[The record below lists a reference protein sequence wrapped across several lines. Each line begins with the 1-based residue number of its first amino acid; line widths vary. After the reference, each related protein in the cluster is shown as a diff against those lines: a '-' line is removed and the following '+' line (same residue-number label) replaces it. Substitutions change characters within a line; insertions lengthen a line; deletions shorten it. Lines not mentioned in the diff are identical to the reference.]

1 MFKRITAVLAA
12 LATVVCLCAAPAAA
26 ADAETMQQTVR
37 ALGILTGDETGSLNL
52 QNPVTRAEFTKM
64 MIAAAGRKD
73 NISEQASVSL
83 FKDVKSSHWAAGY
96 IKEAVDQGWLAGYT
110 DGTFRPD
117 SQILLEEA
125 ATALLRM
132 LGYDSQSLS
141 GAFPSA
147 QMNKYRALGLDE
159 NVSCAQGQV
168 LTRRDCVPLFYN
180 LMTAQTS
187 TGTVYAAGQGLT
199 LNAAGEID
207 YASLVAKDR
216 KGPFIAGQSGWAASL
231 PFVVDS
237 LSINGVAAEQGQL
250 AQGDVYYYNE
260 NLRSVWVY
268 RNRATGIYTAASPS
282 TAAPTSVTVS
292 GVNYALASA
301 SAAYALSDMGDFR
314 PGDTVTL
321 LLGMNGEAVG
331 VVKAGDLDGVRYGIV
346 QAVCTQTY
354 TDGYGKT
361 WTEETATILCT
372 DGSTY
377 QDPSGS
383 VSLKAGDLVR
393 ITVQDGKSVVARQSG
408 KTLSGAVNAKATAIG
423 DKRLADDVQILDT
436 NDDGGALVIYPARL
450 ASASLS
456 AGDVRFYTENADGK
470 IDRLILD
477 DFTGDMDTYGILTS
491 VSEVSM
497 NMTLMGQYRTLING
511 QEGML
516 TSSGALYGV
525 SAGPAVIDVS
535 GSAINSLRNLKEVS
549 LTSVSTLSAKKD
561 NIEYGMADNVQVYIR
576 ENGDYTLST
585 LSAVSGGGYNLK
597 GYYDKTYTNGGR
609 VRVLIATEIK

>member
-1 MFKRITAVLAA
+1 
-12 LATVVCLCAAPAAA
+12 
-26 ADAETMQQTVR
+26 
-37 ALGILTGDETGSLNL
+37 
-52 QNPVTRAEFTKM
+52 M
-64 MIAAAGRKD
+64 MIAAAGQKD
-73 NISEQASVSL
+73 NISEQANVSL
-83 FKDVKSSHWAAGY
+83 FKDVKSNHWAAGY

-159 NVSCAQGQV
+159 NVSCTQGQV
-168 LTRRDCVPLFYN
+168 LTRRDCIPLFYN

-187 TGTVYAAGQGLT
+187 SGAVYATQQGLT

-207 YASLVAKDR
+207 YSSLVAKDR
-216 KGPFIAGQSGWAASL
+216 KGPFISQSSGWGSSL
-231 PFVVDS
+231 PFVIDT
-237 LSINGVAAEQGQL
+237 LSINGVSAEQSQL
-250 AQGDVYYYNE
+250 EQGDVYYYNE
-260 NLRSVWVY
+260 NLRAVWVY
-268 RNRATGIYTAASPS
+268 RNRITGVYTAASPS
-282 TAAPTSVTVS
+282 TASPTSVTVS
-292 GVNYALASA
+292 GVSYTLASS

-331 VVKAGDLDGVRYGIV
+331 VVKAGDLDGVRYGVV
-346 QAVCTQTY
+346 QSISTKTY

-361 WTEETATILCT
+361 WTEETAAILCT

-377 QDPSGS
+377 QDPAGS
-383 VSLKAGDLVR
+383 VSLKVGDLVR
-393 ITVQDGKSVVARQSG
+393 ITVQDGKSVVARQTG
-408 KTLSGAVNAKATAIG
+408 KSLSGVVNAKATAVG
-423 DKRLADDVQILDT
+423 EKRFAGDVQILDV
-436 NDDGGALVIYPARL
+436 DDNGQALVIYPSRL
-450 ASASLS
+450 ASAKLDS
-456 AGDVRFYTENADGK
+456 GDVRFYTENADGE

-477 DFTGDMDTYGILTS
+477 DYTGDMDTYGILTS
-491 VSEVSM
+491 VSEVNM

-516 TSSGALYGV
+516 TSSGTLYGV
-525 SAGPAVIDVS
+525 SVGPAAIDAS
-535 GSAINSLRNLKEVS
+535 GTAINSLRNLKEVS

-576 ENGDYTLST
+576 ENGEYTLST
-585 LSAVSGGGYNLK
+585 LSAVSGGGYSLK
-597 GYYDKTYTNGGR
+597 GYYDKDYTDGGR
-609 VRVLIATEIK
+609 VRILIATPLS